1 MKNAKM
7 KLAGTKKPRPVLGDV
22 ENDRASLSLE
32 LQDMLNHGSDPE
44 LFERVMDG
52 LSNHSLIRIAD
63 ENQSAT
69 TKQVVK
75 FLGAWATDP
84 KSTEHLQSVC
94 DRLERLKQAVKPRT
108 GRSTVERPT
117 AERLPLRCSCC
128 REVLEG
134 LDIKPAGGMFY
145 IAQCPKCGVI
155 LGMAPARAAS
165 RIVEEPTIAPTRETI
180 Q

>member
-1 MKNAKM
+1 MKRTNS
-7 KLAGTKKPRPVLGDV
+7 TKSHPVLGHIDQ
-22 ENDRASLSLE
+22 NSLVLE
-32 LQDMLNHGSDPE
+32 LQDMLNHGSHPE
-44 LFERVMDG
+44 LFEQVVAG
-52 LSNHSLIRIAD
+52 LCDHSLIHIA
-63 ENQSAT
+63 EQNQSTNAE
-69 TKQVVK
+69 KVVR
-75 FLGAWATDP
+75 FLRAWDADP
-84 KSTEHLQSVC
+84 ESREHLEWVNDSI
-94 DRLERLKQAVKPRT
+94 ESLKRAVKPRAT
-108 GRSTVERPT
+108 RPT

-128 REVLEG
+128 REVLED